1 MKAKIIKI
9 GNSKG
14 IRLPN
19 ELIKE
24 YKLEEEVTIELRE
37 DCIVLKPVVIDP
49 RAGWEEI
56 YKKMDHTPTQED
68 KDWIEFGNKFDEE
81 EWTW

>member
-14 IRLPN
+14 IRIPN
-19 ELIKE
+19 ELIKS
-24 YKLEEEVTIELRE
+24 YNLDQEVTIELRE
-37 DCIVLKPVVIDP
+37 DCIVLKPVEVDP

-56 YKKMDHTPTQED
+56 YKKMDHTLTQED
-68 KDWIEFGNKFDEE
+68 KDWLDFQYPIPED
-81 EWTW
+81 WTW

>member
-68 KDWIEFGNKFDEE
+68 KDWVNFEDDIPED
-81 EWTW
+81 WTW

>member
-24 YKLEEEVTIELRE
+24 YHLEEEVTIELRE
-37 DCIVLKPVVIDP
+37 DCIVLKPVVVDP
-49 RAGWEEI
+49 RASWEEM
-56 YKKMDHTPTQED
+56 YKKMDHTLTQEE
-68 KDWIEFGNKFDEE
+68 KDWMDVEDPIPED
-81 EWTW
+81 WTW

>member
-1 MKAKIIKI
+1 MKVKIIKI

-24 YKLEEEVTIELRE
+24 YNLAEEVTLELRE
-37 DCIVLKPVVIDP
+37 DCIVLKPVEVDP
-49 RAGWEEI
+49 RAGWEEL
-56 YKKMDHTPTQED
+56 YKKMDHTLTQED
-68 KDWIEFGNKFDEE
+68 KDWIDFDDPIPED
-81 EWTW
+81 WTW

>member
-14 IRLPN
+14 IRIPN
-19 ELIKE
+19 ELIKS
-24 YKLEEEVTIELRE
+24 YNLDQEVTIELRE
-37 DCIVLKPVVIDP
+37 DCIVLKPVEVDP

-56 YKKMDHTPTQED
+56 YKKMDHTLTQED
-68 KDWIEFGNKFDEE
+68 KDWLDFQDQIPED
-81 EWTW
+81 WTW

>member
-37 DCIVLKPVVIDP
+37 DCIVLKPVLIDP

-68 KDWIEFGNKFDEE
+68 KDWMNFEDDIPED
-81 EWTW
+81 WTW

>member
-19 ELIKE
+19 EIVKSYQLQ
-24 YKLEEEVTIELRE
+24 EEVTIELRE
-37 DCIVLKPVVIDP
+37 DCIVLKPVEVDP
-49 RAGWEEI
+49 RAGWEEMF
-56 YKKMDHTPTQED
+56 KKADTTLTQEE
-68 KDWIEFGNKFDEE
+68 KDWMSVENEFDEK

>member
-24 YKLEEEVTIELRE
+24 YNLEEEVSIELRE

-56 YKKMDHTPTQED
+56 YKKLDHTPTQED
-68 KDWIEFGNKFDEE
+68 KDWMNFEDDIPED
-81 EWTW
+81 WTW

>member
-68 KDWIEFGNKFDEE
+68 KDWVNLEDDIPED
-81 EWTW
+81 WTW

>member
-19 ELIKE
+19 EIIKE
-24 YKLEEEVTIELRE
+24 YKLDEEVTL
-37 DCIVLKPVVIDP
+37 
-49 RAGWEEI
+49 
-56 YKKMDHTPTQED
+56 
-68 KDWIEFGNKFDEE
+68 
-81 EWTW
+81 

>member
-24 YKLEEEVTIELRE
+24 YKLDEEVTLELRE
-37 DCIVLKPVVIDP
+37 DCIVIKPVEVDP
-49 RAGWEEI
+49 RAGWEAI
-56 YKKMDHTPTQED
+56 YQKMDHTLTQED
-68 KDWIEFGNKFDEE
+68 KDWMAFENEFDEE
-81 EWTW
+81 DWTW

>member
-24 YKLEEEVTIELRE
+24 YKLDEEVILELRE
-37 DCIVLKPVVIDP
+37 DCIVLKPVVKDP

-56 YKKMDHTPTQED
+56 YKNADNKLTQEE
-68 KDWIEFGNKFDEE
+68 KDWMSFGNKFDEE

>member
-19 ELIKE
+19 EIIKE
-24 YKLEEEVTIELRE
+24 YKGGFNAGFWQTVAYVFGSSLKQQYEPQGEDKEIEK
-37 DCIVLKPVVIDP
+37 IVLELQKLY
-49 RAGWEEI
+49 G
-56 YKKMDHTPTQED
+56 YK
-68 KDWIEFGNKFDEE
+68 G
-81 EWTW
+81 

>member
-14 IRLPN
+14 IRLPI
-19 ELIKE
+19 EIIKE
-24 YKLEEEVTIELRE
+24 YNLDEEVTLELRE
-37 DCIVLKPVVIDP
+37 DCIVLKPVEVDP

-56 YKKMDHTPTQED
+56 YKKMDHTLTQED
-68 KDWIEFGNKFDEE
+68 KDWLDFEDPIPED
-81 EWTW
+81 WTW

>member
-14 IRLPN
+14 IRIPN
-19 ELIKE
+19 ELIKS
-24 YKLEEEVTIELRE
+24 YKLDQEVTIELRE
-37 DCIVLKPVVIDP
+37 DCIVLKPVEVDP

-56 YKKMDHTPTQED
+56 YKKMDHTLTQED
-68 KDWIEFGNKFDEE
+68 KDWLDFQDPIPED
-81 EWTW
+81 WTW

>member
-19 ELIKE
+19 ELIKT
-24 YKLEEEVTIELRE
+24 YNLEQEVTIELRE
-37 DCIVLKPVVIDP
+37 DCIILKPVEVDP
-49 RAGWEEI
+49 RASWEAL
-56 YKKMDHTPTQED
+56 YKKMDQTITQEE
-68 KDWIEFGNKFDEE
+68 KDWMKIKNEFDEE
-81 EWTW
+81 DWTW

>member
-19 ELIKE
+19 ELIKK
-24 YKLEEEVTIELRE
+24 YNLDQEVTIVLKK
-37 DCIVLKPVVIDP
+37 DGIVLKPKKVDP

-56 YKKMDHTPTQED
+56 YKKMDHTLTKED
-68 KDWIEFGNKFDEE
+68 QVCMELGNEFDLED
-81 EWTW
+81 WTW

>member
-14 IRLPN
+14 IRLPYEIIKKYDLQE
-19 ELIKE
+19 EL
-24 YKLEEEVTIELRE
+24 TIELNE
-37 DCIVLKPVVIDP
+37 DCIVLKPVVVDP

-56 YKKMDHTPTQED
+56 YKKEDHTLTQED
-68 KDWIEFGNKFDEE
+68 KEWMDFENEFDEE
-81 EWTW
+81 DWIW

>member
-14 IRLPN
+14 IRIPN
-19 ELIKE
+19 ELIKS
-24 YKLEEEVTIELRE
+24 YNLDQEVTIELRE
-37 DCIVLKPVVIDP
+37 DCIVLKPVEVDP

-56 YKKMDHTPTQED
+56 YKKMDHTLTQED
-68 KDWIEFGNKFDEE
+68 KDWLDFQDPIPED
-81 EWTW
+81 WTW

>member
-14 IRLPN
+14 IRIPN
-19 ELIKE
+19 ELIKK
-24 YKLEEEVTIELRE
+24 YKIDQEVTLELKE
-37 DCIVLKPVVIDP
+37 DSIVLKPAEVDP

-56 YKKMDHTPTQED
+56 YKKMDHTLTQEE
-68 KDWIEFGNKFDEE
+68 KDWMDFGNEFDKE

>member
-14 IRLPN
+14 IRIPN
-19 ELIKE
+19 ELIKS
-24 YKLEEEVTIELRE
+24 YNLDQEVTIELRE
-37 DCIVLKPVVIDP
+37 DCIVLKPVEVDP

-56 YKKMDHTPTQED
+56 YKKMDQTLTQED
-68 KDWIEFGNKFDEE
+68 KDWLDFQDPIPED
-81 EWTW
+81 WTW